1 MTISKEPGLPFVI
14 AGVASTIFAAQRS
27 WALAVACFLAT
38 LADKVLDGS
47 RGIIE
52 SYRLGPADAD
62 NPISPVAIARFG
74 RRLIVVVIAI
84 LCAMSAGFALA
95 AMRTNDSCVRTL
107 SAAFA
112 IVALAAGPGPLTLVK
127 RRAALWT
134 ATGFAVVGTVVSLL
148 Q

>member
-1 MTISKEPGLPFVI
+1 MTISKEPGLIFVI

-27 WALAVACFLAT
+27 WALAVACFLAMS
-38 LADKVLDGS
+38 AGKVLDGS
-47 RGIIE
+47 RRIVG

-62 NPISPVAIARFG
+62 DPTSPVAIARIG
-74 RRLIVVVIAI
+74 RKLIVVVIAI
-84 LCAMSAGFALA
+84 LCALSVGFAFA
-95 AMRTNDSCVRTL
+95 AMRANDASIRIL

-112 IVALAAGPGPLTLVK
+112 IVALAAGPFTLVK

-134 ATGFAVVGTVVSLL
+134 ATGFAVVGTVGSLL